1 MHRAFAL
8 VILFFAIDAV
18 AGDKPLV
25 PFDLVKTGV
34 KLLQVRGVTVRGE
47 TRAVEFRDG
56 TFRLRVQVSP
66 HQTVVVDLN
75 AGVPIRKIDTPS
87 GVTEAIALSS
97 SHYVLTIVDVPA
109 GDFELSWQP
118 EIEDVPEMAV
128 FADGNDGL
136 VMILPPAA
144 GELSDV
150 ELQFDD
156 PSAVVSREREGDLVV
171 MTVKFGSPAGRVM
184 ASGRISGQE
193 WHDMKRVGGD
203 VCVCR

>member
-1 MHRAFAL
+1 MRRAFAL
-8 VILFFAIDAV
+8 LLLFFAIDAV

-34 KLLQVRGVTVRGE
+34 KLLQVRGVSVRGE
-47 TRAVEFRDG
+47 ARAVEFRNG
-56 TFRLRVQVSP
+56 TFRLRVQVTP

-75 AGVPIRKIDTPS
+75 AGVTLRKIDTPN

-97 SHYVLTIVDVPA
+97 SHYLLTIVDAPS
-109 GDFELSWQP
+109 G
-118 EIEDVPEMAV
+118 
-128 FADGNDGL
+128 
-136 VMILPPAA
+136 
-144 GELSDV
+144 V

-156 PSAVVSREREGDLVV
+156 PSAVVLPERDGDLVV
-171 MTVKFGSPAGRVM
+171 ISLKFGSAAGRVI

>member
-1 MHRAFAL
+1 MRRAFAL
-8 VILFFAIDAV
+8 LLLFFAIDAV
-18 AGDKPLV
+18 ADDKPLV

-47 TRAVEFRDG
+47 TQTVEFRDG
-56 TFRLRVQVSP
+56 TFRLRVQVTP
-66 HQTVVVDLN
+66 HQTIVVDLN
-75 AGVPIRKIDTPS
+75 AGVPIRRIDVPS

-97 SHYVLTIVDVPA
+97 SHYVLTIADVPA

-128 FADGNDGL
+128 FADGNSGL
-136 VMILPPAA
+136 VMIVPPAA

-156 PSAVVSREREGDLVV
+156 PSAVVSPQREGDLVV
-171 MTVKFGSPAGRVM
+171 IAVKFGSPAGRVM